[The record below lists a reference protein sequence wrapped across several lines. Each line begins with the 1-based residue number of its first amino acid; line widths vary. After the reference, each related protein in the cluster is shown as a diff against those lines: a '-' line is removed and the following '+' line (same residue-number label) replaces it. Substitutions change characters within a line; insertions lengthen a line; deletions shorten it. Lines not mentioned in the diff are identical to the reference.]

1 MKVAMAPEHRPTIA
15 LSSCLA
21 GENVR
26 FDGAHKRDN
35 WLLKQLGEYV
45 DYRTF
50 CPEVA
55 IGLGIPR
62 EPIRLMEKNGET
74 RVVGTK
80 DPDFDVTERLQN
92 NAFDTLPRL
101 QDVSGYIFKSK
112 SPSCGVWRVKRYNE
126 KGHPEGNAAGA
137 YAEVICQQ
145 LPDLPIEEEG
155 RLNDPVLREN
165 FVNRVFVYDR
175 WRRLRESGLDAASL
189 IDFHS
194 RHKYLVMAHSQAAY
208 KRLGRLLSH
217 LKGVDMEQVAREYQR
232 ELMAALKRR
241 ISKARH
247 VNALQHLQGYL
258 KDKIDAAD
266 KAELGAAIE
275 EYRRGEVPLVV
286 PMRLLTHYFRCHP
299 DDYIAKQVYL
309 DPAPSKLGL
318 RNHV

>member
-1 MKVAMAPEHRPTIA
+1 VSHENRPVIA

-35 WLLKQLGEYV
+35 WLLKELGQFV

-62 EPIRLMEKNGET
+62 PPIRLVEKNGET
-74 RVVGTK
+74 RVVGVA
-80 DPDFDVTERLQN
+80 DPSLDVTERLQN

-101 QDVSGYIFKSK
+101 QDVSGYVFKSK
-112 SPSCGVWRVKRYNE
+112 SPSCGVHR
-126 KGHPEGNAAGA
+126 GHPDGTAVGA
-137 YAEVICQQ
+137 FAEVICQQ

-155 RLNDPVLREN
+155 RLNDAVLREN
-165 FVNRVFVYDR
+165 FVNRVFVYQR
-175 WRRLRESGLDAASL
+175 WQQLLENGLDAASL

-208 KRLGRLLSH
+208 KRMGALLSH
-217 LKGVDMEQVAREYQR
+217 LKGVDMQKVAREYQH
-232 ELMAALKRR
+232 ELMASLTRR
-241 ISKARH
+241 VSRKRH
-247 VNALQHLQGYL
+247 VNVLQHIQGYL
-258 KDKIDAAD
+258 KDKIDGDD

-286 PMRLLTHYFRCHP
+286 PVRLFRHYFRRHP

-309 DPAPSKLGL
+309 DPAPVSLGL
-318 RNHV
+318 RNHI

>member
-1 MKVAMAPEHRPTIA
+1 VSHENRPVIA

-35 WLLKQLGEYV
+35 WLLKQLGQFV

-62 EPIRLMEKNGET
+62 PPIRLVEKNGET
-74 RVVGTK
+74 RVVGVA
-80 DPDFDVTERLQN
+80 DPSLDVTERLQN

-101 QDVSGYIFKSK
+101 QDVSGYVFKSK
-112 SPSCGVWRVKRYNE
+112 SPSCGVHRVKRYNV
-126 KGHPEGNAAGA
+126 KGHPDGTAVGA
-137 YAEVICQQ
+137 FAEVICQQ

-155 RLNDPVLREN
+155 RLNDAVLREN
-165 FVNRVFVYDR
+165 FVNRVFVYQR
-175 WRRLRESGLDAASL
+175 WQKLLENGLDAASL

-208 KRLGRLLSH
+208 KRLGALLSH
-217 LKGVDMEQVAREYQR
+217 LKGVDMQQVAREYQH

-241 ISKARH
+241 VSRARH
-247 VNALQHLQGYL
+247 VNVLQHIQGYL
-258 KDKIDAAD
+258 KDKIDGDD

-286 PMRLLTHYFRCHP
+286 PMRLFWHYFRCHP

-309 DPAPSKLGL
+309 DPAPISLGL
-318 RNHV
+318 RNHI